1 MKILILS
8 TNTKHHTYFINKIAQ
23 HNDICGIVYERKV
36 LKKDY
41 VTGPFYDNLADKFE
55 DKFFEDDNTT
65 TENTYE
71 LSKDLQK
78 KVVEVHSVNNRH
90 LQKYIESM
98 NPDLII
104 TFGTGIV
111 KPYIFNIP
119 KWGTINIHR
128 GDIHNYRGLDSDLW
142 AIKNEDFDKINVT
155 LHYVDED
162 LDTGDILI
170 EGNQPLKDVEE
181 IYQLRYY
188 TTKLATT
195 MMLMVLSLFKTRNK
209 KLTGTKQE
217 NLGDY
222 YTAMSLDDKHLTE
235 DIFNDYK
242 KYDNE

>member
-8 TNTKHHTYFINKIAQ
+8 TPTKHHTYFINKIAQ

-41 VTGPFYDNLADKFE
+41 VTGPFYDHLADKFE
-55 DKFFEDDNTT
+55 DKFFEDDDTT

-162 LDTGDILI
+162 LDTGDILL

-188 TTKLATT
+188 TTRLATT

-209 KLTGTKQE
+209 KLTGRKQK

-222 YTAMSLDDKHLTE
+222 YTAMSLEEKHLTE

>member
-23 HNDICGIVYERKV
+23 HNDICGIVYERKE

>member
-1 MKILILS
+1 MNILILS

-128 GDIHNYRGLDSDLW
+128 GDTHNYRGLDSDLW

>member
-55 DKFFEDDNTT
+55 DKFFEDDDTT

-162 LDTGDILI
+162 LDTGDILL

-188 TTKLATT
+188 TTRLATT

-209 KLTGTKQE
+209 KLTGTKQK
-217 NLGDY
+217 NLGKY
-222 YTAMSLDDKHLTE
+222 YSAMSLDDKHLTE

>member
-1 MKILILS
+1 MKVLILS

-23 HNDICGIVYERKV
+23 HYDICGIVYERKV

-41 VTGPFYDNLADKFE
+41 PTGPFYDNLEDKFE
-55 DKFFEDDNTT
+55 NKFFEDDIPNK
-65 TENTYE
+65 
-71 LSKDLQK
+71 LSDDLQK
-78 KVVEVHSVNNRH
+78 KVVEVHSVNNKH

-128 GDIHNYRGLDSDLW
+128 GDVHNYRGLDSDLW
-142 AIKNEDFDKINVT
+142 AIKNEEFDKINVT
-155 LHYVDED
+155 IHYVDED
-162 LDTGDILI
+162 LDTGDILM
-170 EGNQPLKDVEE
+170 EGNQPLKEVEE
-181 IYQLRYY
+181 IYHLRYH
-188 TTKLATT
+188 TTILATD
-195 MMLMVLSLFKTRNK
+195 MMLRTLNLFKEK
-209 KLTGTKQE
+209 GEKVKGTKQE

-222 YTAMSLDDKHLTE
+222 YTAMSLEEKHLTE

-242 KYDNE
+242 LYDNE

>member
-41 VTGPFYDNLADKFE
+41 ITGPFYDNLADKFE

>member
-8 TNTKHHTYFINKIAQ
+8 TNTKHHTYFINKIAK

-162 LDTGDILI
+162 LDTGDILL

-195 MMLMVLSLFKTRNK
+195 MMLIVLSLFKTRNK

-242 KYDNE
+242 RYDNE